1 MLVSS
6 NELSLKNH
14 LETFTIS
21 ARMSSE
27 QDLQRIKELQA
38 ELAEHNYKYYVLAQ
52 PSISDFDFDMKLKE
66 LERLEKQYNINDPNS
81 PTQRVGS
88 DLSSDFQQVTHK
100 YTMLSL
106 SNAYSQEELKDF
118 DNRIQKIIGT
128 NDFEYVCELK
138 FDGSSISLTYENG
151 ELVRAVTR
159 GDGVKGDDVTNNV
172 RTIQSVPLK
181 LRGNDY
187 PESFEIR
194 GEILM
199 PFDEFNR
206 LNAALEKAGEPLLAN
221 PRNTAAGT
229 LKMKNSSIVASRKLD
244 AYLYYVLGENLPED
258 GHYES
263 LQKARE
269 WGFKISEHTQLCKN
283 IDEVFAFIEK
293 WDTERFNLPVAT
305 DGIVIKVNSRKLQNN
320 LGFTAKSPRWAIAYK
335 FKAESVAT
343 ILKSVSYQ
351 VGRTGAVTP
360 VANLEPVLIAGT
372 IVKRASLHNA
382 DIISNLDLHIDDTVF
397 VEKGGEI
404 IPKITGIDLSKRN
417 LDSRPIHF
425 IKNCPECGKTL
436 IRNEGEAAYYCINV
450 DGCKPQIKGK
460 LEHFVS
466 RKALDIEG
474 LGKETL
480 SLLFD
485 KDLVADVSDIYNI
498 PNNEDQ
504 IVGLESL
511 KEPEDGLLLGENR
524 IPIDRLLFCVKGA
537 PALKHIQSLLETYSK
552 TQLFDLDTESIRN
565 TLNIKTNLAE
575 NITKYFKKIERVK
588 KVVLKMSENE
598 NSVFPSV
605 VLNEIGGIPK
615 VKAELL
621 EEKYIYYYF
630 ISQLKQ
636 KEIEEISF
644 LDFFEKARLND
655 FLNDKN
661 IQHQKLN
668 HLGKNSIQQKT
679 FDNIVQGI
687 EKSKEVPFERVLY
700 GLGIRFAGET
710 VAKKLVKEFKS
721 IERLQTATVE
731 EMVEVE
737 DIGERIAESVK
748 SYFQNEKHLQLI
760 EKLKVAGLQFEVQE
774 KESSSDQILNGLTFV
789 VTGNFGSKVIRE
801 NLKLKI
807 EELGGKV
814 SSSISKNTDYLIAG
828 EKAGPEKL
836 KKAETLGVKIRNKDQ
851 FEEEFNIN

>member
-1 MLVSS
+1 
-6 NELSLKNH
+6 
-14 LETFTIS
+14 
-21 ARMSSE
+21 MSSE
-27 QDLQRIKELQA
+27 KELEEREKIKTLQA

-66 LERLEKQYNINDPNS
+66 LERLEKQYNIQDPNS

-88 DLSSDFQQVTHK
+88 DLSSDFQQVIHK
-100 YTMLSL
+100 YGMLSL
-106 SNAYSQEELKDF
+106 SNAYSQDELKDF
-118 DNRIQKIIGT
+118 DSRIKKIIGT
-128 NDFEYVCELK
+128 DDFQYVCELK
-138 FDGSSISLTYENG
+138 FDGSSISLAYENG

-187 PESFEIR
+187 PASFEIR

-199 PFDEFNR
+199 PFEVFNN
-206 LNAALEKAGEPLLAN
+206 LNAELEKAGEPLLAN

-269 WGFKISEHTQLCKN
+269 WGFKISEHMQLCKN

-293 WDTERFNLPVAT
+293 WDTERFNLPIAT

-335 FKAESVAT
+335 FKAESVST

-382 DIISNLDLHIDDTVF
+382 DIISNLDLHIGDTVF

-404 IPKITGIDLSKRN
+404 IPKITGIDESKRN
-417 LDSRPIHF
+417 SDSNAVKF
-425 IKNCPECGKTL
+425 IKQCPICKEEL
-436 IRNEGEAAYYCINV
+436 IRKEGEAAHYCPNE
-450 DGCKPQIKGK
+450 DGCPPQIKGK
-460 LEHFVS
+460 MEHFVS
-466 RKALDIEG
+466 RKAMDIEG

-485 KDLVADVSDIYNI
+485 KDIVADISDIYNI
-498 PNNEDQ
+498 PNNENKV
-504 IVGLESL
+504 VGLESL
-511 KEPEDGLLLGENR
+511 KEPENGLLLGENR
-524 IPIDRLLFCVKGA
+524 IPIDRLLFCKKGA

-552 TQLFDLDTESIRN
+552 SQLFDLDSESIKN
-565 TLNIKTNLAE
+565 SLNIKTDLAD
-575 NITKYFKKIERVK
+575 NIEKYFRKIERVK
-588 KVVLKMSENE
+588 RVVLKMSENE

-605 VLNEIGGIPK
+605 VLNEIGGISK
-615 VKAELL
+615 EKAELL
-621 EEKYIYYYF
+621 EEKYIYYHF

-636 KEIEEISF
+636 KEIEEINF
-644 LDFFEKARLND
+644 LDFFEKARLSD

-679 FDNIVQGI
+679 FDNIIQGI
-687 EKSKEVPFERVLY
+687 EKSKLVPFERVLF
-700 GLGIRFAGET
+700 GLGIRYVGET
-710 VAKKLVKEFKS
+710 VAKKLAKEFKS
-721 IERLQTATVE
+721 IDKLKEANIE
-731 EMVEVE
+731 EMIEVE

-748 SYFQNEKHLQLI
+748 NYFLNEKHLQLI
-760 EKLKVAGLQFEVQE
+760 EKLKKAGLQFETQE
-774 KESSSDQILNGLTFV
+774 KESSSNQILTGLTFV

-836 KKAETLGVKIRNKDQ
+836 KKAETLGVKVKNKDQ
-851 FEEEFNIN
+851 FEEEFNINL